1 VPAMLQTFVEKSL
14 DCLSEENANA
24 KCMAARGKYLIILGF
39 TIIKQKK
46 TKKILD
52 VC

>member
-1 VPAMLQTFVEKSL
+1 MLQTFLEKSL
-14 DCLSEENANA
+14 DCYSKENVHA

-39 TIIKQKK
+39 AIIKQKK
-46 TKKILD
+46 TKKILY